1 MGVLLPRVKGI
12 YASRLKDRWET
23 LGFLYVCM
31 KKMINTFIYIWK
43 KKIWSSSYT
52 SRDEIG
58 GRDYWIEFCLKI
70 TNKYNVFS
78 NNSAA
83 VGKKH
88 QSNANFTYIFVCL
101 FSHVLIMI

>member
-1 MGVLLPRVKGI
+1 
-12 YASRLKDRWET
+12 
-23 LGFLYVCM
+23 M
-31 KKMINTFIYIWK
+31 KKMINTFMYIWK
-43 KKIWSSSYT
+43 KKTWSSSYT

-70 TNKYNVFS
+70 NNRYNVF
-78 NNSAA
+78 NNNFAV